1 MRKALTVVLSCLL
14 FPSVS
19 LALDVARCANPSGM
33 VYYPYLGVVDKKNAR
48 WHDDKISDGRFTLT
62 RLAAGEYDILY
73 TDATKSVIS
82 SRQDGGRFLRPFK
95 GSNAAMFS
103 VIYPKG
109 TVEIY
114 TFLIDKS
121 GKAEFMVTTSRTGD
135 AGVAKSSVMRGDCQF
150 VNLDMVD

>member
-1 MRKALTVVLSCLL
+1 MRKALTVALSCLI
-14 FPSVS
+14 FPSIS

-33 VYYPYLGVVDKKNAR
+33 VYYPFLGVVDKKNAG
-48 WHDDKISDGRFTLT
+48 WHDDKISGGRFTLT
-62 RLAAGEYDILY
+62 RHDANGYDILY

-82 SRQDGGRFLRPFK
+82 SRQDGGRVSRLFK
-95 GSNAAMFS
+95 GSNAAMFA

-109 TVEIY
+109 TAEIY

-135 AGVAKSSVMRGDCQF
+135 AGIAKSSVMRGDCQF